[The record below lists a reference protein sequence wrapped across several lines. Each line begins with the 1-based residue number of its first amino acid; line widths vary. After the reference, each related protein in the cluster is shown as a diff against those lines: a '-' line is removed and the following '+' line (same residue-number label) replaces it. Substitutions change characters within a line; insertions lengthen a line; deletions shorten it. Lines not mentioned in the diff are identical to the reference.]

1 VSSIK
6 KLKLKEQKQTQF
18 TQHCCLCDLIASAF
32 PDCFSIL
39 RLLKKERETIKSIQS
54 SSSSE
59 YMPPTFLNLGMASLS
74 EEGACTAVV
83 NKGRAIS
90 ALKIHQGY

>member
-1 VSSIK
+1 
-6 KLKLKEQKQTQF
+6 
-18 TQHCCLCDLIASAF
+18 
-32 PDCFSIL
+32 
-39 RLLKKERETIKSIQS
+39 
-54 SSSSE
+54 
-59 YMPPTFLNLGMASLS
+59 MPPTFLNLGMASLS